1 MLILI
6 PKRRPTTLTWLQEN
20 GYNWDLEF
28 NETYWE
34 KIEKYLEENG
44 EQKRDKKEEEVK
56 ESKETPENTQ
66 ESNN

>member
-6 PKRRPTTLTWLQEN
+6 PKRRPTALTWLQEN
-20 GYNWDLEF
+20 SYNWDLEF
-28 NETYWE
+28 NETDWE
-34 KIEKYLEENG
+34 KIEKYLEENR
-44 EQKRDKKEEEVK
+44 EQKRDEEEEVK